1 MKLFNRSSS
10 AEEKWHKK
18 AIFVNLSKTRIV
30 FVDTTETKPECEPS
44 RIPKMEPQSVI
55 EELLNQEEY
64 GLLWFLDRSIST
76 RQTDG
81 NVEDWDVTSV
91 QVTRTEKR
99 KNLNCDLLLP
109 QNRDLMLPQNR
120 LPFPIISH
128 YLLY

>member
-18 AIFVNLSKTRIV
+18 AIFVNFSKTRIV
-30 FVDTTETKPECEPS
+30 FVHTTETKPECEPS

-81 NVEDWDVTSV
+81 NVKDWDVTSV

-99 KNLNCDLLLP
+99 KNLSCNLLLP